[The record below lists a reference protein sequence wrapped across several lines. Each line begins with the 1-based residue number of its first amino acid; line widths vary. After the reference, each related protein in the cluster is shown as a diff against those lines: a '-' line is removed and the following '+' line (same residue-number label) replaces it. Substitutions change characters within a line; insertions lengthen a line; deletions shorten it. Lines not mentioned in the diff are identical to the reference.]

1 MKTNQLL
8 KINMFGNEID
18 IEHLTYYGNL
28 NQLFDIGNIVR
39 VSEGKKPLQMQSFL
53 QSKQVQEHCKY
64 IEEDPIFK
72 VSEKGIF
79 YKEGKG
85 ATTKTKAHLMIMVL
99 AAQNI
104 SSKFH
109 YEFNKKVILDRLLE
123 WRDSSG
129 DSFKSLNVVMDS
141 KLAGD
146 ISKNRYIKLAVAIK
160 NRVKPNEGDWNKA
173 TAEQLKKRSAIED
186 TLISLMMLDR
196 VKDINDACDL
206 VTKI

>member
-53 QSKQVQEHCKY
+53 QSKQVQEHSKY
-64 IEEDPIFK
+64 IEDDPIFK
-72 VSEKGIF
+72 LSEKGIF
-79 YKEGKG
+79 YKEGRG

-123 WRDSSG
+123 WRDNSG

>member
-1 MKTNQLL
+1 
-8 KINMFGNEID
+8 
-18 IEHLTYYGNL
+18 
-28 NQLFDIGNIVR
+28 
-39 VSEGKKPLQMQSFL
+39 
-53 QSKQVQEHCKY
+53 
-64 IEEDPIFK
+64 
-72 VSEKGIF
+72 
-79 YKEGKG
+79 
-85 ATTKTKAHLMIMVL
+85 MIMVL

-146 ISKNRYIKLAVAIK
+146 ISKNRYIKLALAIK